1 MINEENFYLAT
12 RERKPYVVDSGG
24 VKSFYAVCPE
34 CDNPI
39 QLIGLLRRQQDSLP
53 HRPYGRH
60 IGHDVPGVAVYD
72 EDAYLSCPFSDPGYW
87 RTDRKRKPSNPTGQA
102 LYRIMRDRFDRVEY
116 AWRESSGL
124 LLGIKSLRRALTVW
138 RNDKGWLNYGSTYC
152 SECASTAALSIDCY
166 RPLSACVHVEC
177 PTGTDRLPSY
187 PQKPSDVPRHASH
200 GGRAHPSGMGY
211 TLSPFSHGRPVP
223 PDLSRPSFLIFFSR
237 GTVRRRGLFL
247 YHDRVRSFLWTGMT
261 MMNTRNRMEWT
272 RNGIPFPRHGL
283 WMTARVGMMAVR
295 MPAACPACRRV

>member
-1 MINEENFYLAT
+1 MWGEGKVLMINEENFYLAT

-138 RNDKGWLNYGSTYC
+138 RNDKGWLNYGSTYHNLPQMLFFGLPQETLYGQC
-152 SECASTAALSIDCY
+152 VSKDSPLASRLAAADGIFLEPSGFSDSYLRIKTSRFVDVGFVLGA
-166 RPLSACVHVEC
+166 RKARVVNDRLAETFLLGVNVEGKPLGSDLVVHTDPVWFSRILNMPDWHENHRLSAMAA
-177 PTGTDRLPSY
+177 
-187 PQKPSDVPRHASH
+187 DV
-200 GGRAHPSGMGY
+200 
-211 TLSPFSHGRPVP
+211 L
-223 PDLSRPSFLIFFSR
+223 D
-237 GTVRRRGLFL
+237 
-247 YHDRVRSFLWTGMT
+247 
-261 MMNTRNRMEWT
+261 
-272 RNGIPFPRHGL
+272 
-283 WMTARVGMMAVR
+283 
-295 MPAACPACRRV
+295 

>member
-1 MINEENFYLAT
+1 MDVFKTHVGEGKALMINEENFYLAT

-102 LYRIMRDRFDRVEY
+102 LYRHEGPVRPGGIRVEGKLR
-116 AWRESSGL
+116 ASSRNQES
-124 LLGIKSLRRALTVW
+124 ATCA
-138 RNDKGWLNYGSTYC
+138 YC
-152 SECASTAALSIDCY
+152 LAE
-166 RPLSACVHVEC
+166 
-177 PTGTDRLPSY
+177 
-187 PQKPSDVPRHASH
+187 
-200 GGRAHPSGMGY
+200 
-211 TLSPFSHGRPVP
+211 
-223 PDLSRPSFLIFFSR
+223 
-237 GTVRRRGLFL
+237 
-247 YHDRVRSFLWTGMT
+247 
-261 MMNTRNRMEWT
+261 
-272 RNGIPFPRHGL
+272 
-283 WMTARVGMMAVR
+283 
-295 MPAACPACRRV
+295 

>member
-1 MINEENFYLAT
+1 MDVFKTHVGEGKALMINEENFYLAT

-138 RNDKGWLNYGSTYC
+138 RNDKGWLNYGSTY
-152 SECASTAALSIDCY
+152 
-166 RPLSACVHVEC
+166 HN
-177 PTGTDRLPSY
+177 LP
-187 PQKPSDVPRHASH
+187 Q
-200 GGRAHPSGMGY
+200 M
-211 TLSPFSHGRPVP
+211 L
-223 PDLSRPSFLIFFSR
+223 FF
-237 GTVRRRGLFL
+237 GL
-247 YHDRVRSFLWTGMT
+247 
-261 MMNTRNRMEWT
+261 
-272 RNGIPFPRHGL
+272 P
-283 WMTARVGMMAVR
+283 
-295 MPAACPACRRV
+295 

>member
-1 MINEENFYLAT
+1 MKRTSISRP

-138 RNDKGWLNYGSTYC
+138 RNDKGWLNYGSTYHNLPQMLFFGLPPGNPVWAMRV
-152 SECASTAALSIDCY
+152 EELAA
-166 RPLSACVHVEC
+166 RF
-177 PTGTDRLPSY
+177 
-187 PQKPSDVPRHASH
+187 
-200 GGRAHPSGMGY
+200 
-211 TLSPFSHGRPVP
+211 PFG
-223 PDLSRPSFLIFFSR
+223 
-237 GTVRRRGLFL
+237 RRG
-247 YHDRVRSFLWTGMT
+247 
-261 MMNTRNRMEWT
+261 RNILGAF
-272 RNGIPFPRHGL
+272 GILRFVPTDQDLAFR
-283 WMTARVGMMAVR
+283 
-295 MPAACPACRRV
+295 

>member
-1 MINEENFYLAT
+1 MDVFKTHVGEGKALMINEENFYLAT

-60 IGHDVPGVAVYD
+60 TGHDVPGVAVYD
-72 EDAYLSCPFSDPGYW
+72 EDAYRSCPFSDPGYW

-138 RNDKGWLNYGSTYC
+138 RNDKGWLNYGSTYHNLPQMLFFGLPPGNPVWAMRV
-152 SECASTAALSIDCY
+152 EELAA
-166 RPLSACVHVEC
+166 RF
-177 PTGTDRLPSY
+177 
-187 PQKPSDVPRHASH
+187 
-200 GGRAHPSGMGY
+200 
-211 TLSPFSHGRPVP
+211 PFG
-223 PDLSRPSFLIFFSR
+223 
-237 GTVRRRGLFL
+237 RRG
-247 YHDRVRSFLWTGMT
+247 
-261 MMNTRNRMEWT
+261 RNILGAF
-272 RNGIPFPRHGL
+272 GILRFVPTDQDLAFR
-283 WMTARVGMMAVR
+283 
-295 MPAACPACRRV
+295 

>member
-1 MINEENFYLAT
+1 MKTDKALMINEENFYLAT

-116 AWRESSGL
+116 AWRRASGIR
-124 LLGIKSLRRALTVW
+124 LGIKRLRRALTLW
-138 RNDKGWLNYGSTYC
+138 RNDKAWLNYDSTYC
-152 SECASTAALSIDCY
+152 NLPQMLFMGSPEQDLYGQCVSKDGPVAAALSTLDDIRLEPVDFSEEYVRVSTTRFTNVTFTLGPPSKRKDGEHMVEYFPLCLLHEG
-166 RPLSACVHVEC
+166 RQIGGFIQVRTDPEWFSRILNMPNWHENHRLSAMAA
-177 PTGTDRLPSY
+177 
-187 PQKPSDVPRHASH
+187 DVL
-200 GGRAHPSGMGY
+200 G
-211 TLSPFSHGRPVP
+211 
-223 PDLSRPSFLIFFSR
+223 
-237 GTVRRRGLFL
+237 
-247 YHDRVRSFLWTGMT
+247 
-261 MMNTRNRMEWT
+261 
-272 RNGIPFPRHGL
+272 
-283 WMTARVGMMAVR
+283 
-295 MPAACPACRRV
+295 

>member
-1 MINEENFYLAT
+1 MDVFKTHVGEGKALMINEENFAT

-53 HRPYGRH
+53 YRPYGRH

-124 LLGIKSLRRALTVW
+124 LLGIKSLRRALTIW
-138 RNDKGWLNYGSTYC
+138 RNDKGWLNYGSTYHNLPQMLFFGLPPGNPVWAMRV
-152 SECASTAALSIDCY
+152 EGLAA
-166 RPLSACVHVEC
+166 RF
-177 PTGTDRLPSY
+177 
-187 PQKPSDVPRHASH
+187 
-200 GGRAHPSGMGY
+200 
-211 TLSPFSHGRPVP
+211 PFG
-223 PDLSRPSFLIFFSR
+223 
-237 GTVRRRGLFL
+237 RRG
-247 YHDRVRSFLWTGMT
+247 
-261 MMNTRNRMEWT
+261 RNILGAF
-272 RNGIPFPRHGL
+272 GILRFVPTDQDLAFR
-283 WMTARVGMMAVR
+283 
-295 MPAACPACRRV
+295 

>member
-1 MINEENFYLAT
+1 MDVFKTHVGEGKALMINEENFYLAT

-60 IGHDVPGVAVYD
+60 TGHDVPGVAVYD

-138 RNDKGWLNYGSTYC
+138 RNDKGWLNYGSTY
-152 SECASTAALSIDCY
+152 
-166 RPLSACVHVEC
+166 HN
-177 PTGTDRLPSY
+177 LPQMLFFGL
-187 PQKPSDVPRHASH
+187 PQE
-200 GGRAHPSGMGY
+200 
-211 TLSPFSHGRPVP
+211 TLYGH
-223 PDLSRPSFLIFFSR
+223 
-237 GTVRRRGLFL
+237 
-247 YHDRVRSFLWTGMT
+247 
-261 MMNTRNRMEWT
+261 
-272 RNGIPFPRHGL
+272 
-283 WMTARVGMMAVR
+283 
-295 MPAACPACRRV
+295 ACRRTRRSLPVWTPRTEYSWSLRDSPIRTYGSRPRVSLTSASFWGPERRGS

>member
-1 MINEENFYLAT
+1 MDVFKTHVGEGKALMINEENFYLAT

-116 AWRESSGL
+116 AWRESC
-124 LLGIKSLRRALTVW
+124 
-138 RNDKGWLNYGSTYC
+138 N
-152 SECASTAALSIDCY
+152 
-166 RPLSACVHVEC
+166 
-177 PTGTDRLPSY
+177 
-187 PQKPSDVPRHASH
+187 
-200 GGRAHPSGMGY
+200 
-211 TLSPFSHGRPVP
+211 
-223 PDLSRPSFLIFFSR
+223 
-237 GTVRRRGLFL
+237 
-247 YHDRVRSFLWTGMT
+247 
-261 MMNTRNRMEWT
+261 
-272 RNGIPFPRHGL
+272 
-283 WMTARVGMMAVR
+283 
-295 MPAACPACRRV
+295 ACRRTRRSLPVWPPRTEYSWSLRDSPIRAYGSRPRVSLTSASFWGPERRGS

>member
-1 MINEENFYLAT
+1 MDVFKTHVGEGKALMINEENFYLAT

-102 LYRIMRDRFDRVEY
+102 LYRIMR
-116 AWRESSGL
+116 
-124 LLGIKSLRRALTVW
+124 T
-138 RNDKGWLNYGSTYC
+138 GSTGWN
-152 SECASTAALSIDCY
+152 T
-166 RPLSACVHVEC
+166 R
-177 PTGTDRLPSY
+177 
-187 PQKPSDVPRHASH
+187 
-200 GGRAHPSGMGY
+200 GGKAPG
-211 TLSPFSHGRPVP
+211 
-223 PDLSRPSFLIFFSR
+223 FFSESR
-237 GTVRRRGLFL
+237 VCDVRLLSG
-247 YHDRVRSFLWTGMT
+247 GMT
-261 MMNTRNRMEWT
+261 RD
-272 RNGIPFPRHGL
+272 G
-283 WMTARVGMMAVR
+283 
-295 MPAACPACRRV
+295 